1 MIKRQNILFI
11 DGRLLIIIISN
22 INKLEMINLAFWNKP
37 DPDKPKQTGFEKYG
51 EKYIN
56 ENFLQ
61 DVDPKYHD
69 MLNRIGFSENF
80 IMCAPSFTSNDTK
93 TLYHELDVIKMQNTI
108 LIRQNDEI
116 IKELKKLNRPKS
128 EWR

>member
-1 MIKRQNILFI
+1 M
-11 DGRLLIIIISN
+11 
-22 INKLEMINLAFWNKP
+22 AFWNKP
-37 DPDKPKQTGFEKYG
+37 DPDKPKQNGFEKYG

-61 DVDPKYHD
+61 DVDPKYRD
-69 MLNRIGFSENF
+69 MLNQIGFSENF
-80 IMCAPSFTSNDTK
+80 NMSAPSFTSNDTK

-116 IKELKKLNRPKS
+116 IKELRKLNRPKS
-128 EWR
+128 E

>member
-1 MIKRQNILFI
+1 M
-11 DGRLLIIIISN
+11 
-22 INKLEMINLAFWNKP
+22 EMINLAFWNKP
-37 DPDKPKQTGFEKYG
+37 DPDKPKQNGFEKYG

-61 DVDPKYHD
+61 DVDPKYRD
-69 MLNRIGFSENF
+69 MLNQIGFSENF
-80 IMCAPSFTSNDTK
+80 IMSAPSFTSNDTK

-116 IKELKKLNRPKS
+116 IKELRKLNCPKS
-128 EWR
+128 E

>member
-1 MIKRQNILFI
+1 
-11 DGRLLIIIISN
+11 
-22 INKLEMINLAFWNKP
+22 MINLAFWNKP

-69 MLNRIGFSENF
+69 MLNQIGFSENF
-80 IMCAPSFTSNDTK
+80 IMSAPTFTSNDTK
-93 TLYHELDVIKMQNTI
+93 TLDHELHMIKMQNTI

-128 EWR
+128 E

>member
-1 MIKRQNILFI
+1 M
-11 DGRLLIIIISN
+11 
-22 INKLEMINLAFWNKP
+22 EMINLAFWNKP
-37 DPDKPKQTGFEKYG
+37 DPDKPKQNGFEKYG

-69 MLNRIGFSENF
+69 MLNQIGFSENF
-80 IMCAPSFTSNDTK
+80 IMSAPTFTSNDTK
-93 TLYHELDVIKMQNTI
+93 TLDHELRMIKMQNTI

-116 IKELKKLNRPKS
+116 IKELRKLNRPKS
-128 EWR
+128 E